1 MKSKSPTK
9 PKILKKKFLEADMSV
24 VSSKRAS
31 VEFKDQKEMS
41 QTVRKSVDENTKRDA
56 RMSYSDSRTAQ
67 LD

>member
-1 MKSKSPTK
+1 
-9 PKILKKKFLEADMSV
+9 MSQI
-24 VSSKRAS
+24 SSKRAS

-41 QTVRKSVDENTKRDA
+41 QTVRKSLDDTKRDV